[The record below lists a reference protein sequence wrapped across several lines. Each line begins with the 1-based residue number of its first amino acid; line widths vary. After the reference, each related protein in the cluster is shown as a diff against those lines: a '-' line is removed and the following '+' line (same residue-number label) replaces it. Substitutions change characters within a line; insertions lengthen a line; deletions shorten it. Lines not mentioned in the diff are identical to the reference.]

1 MHTDWGPAAV
11 AVVMFVLLSPGL
23 LFQLPARTRVI
34 EFGNMYTS
42 GISILVHAIL
52 YFCIYT
58 ILVVAIGIHIHSSC
72 CPFVEARKAVTSRGA
87 QTHWALRCNF
97 WVGPD

>member
-1 MHTDWGPAAV
+1 MNVDWGPVVVAV
-11 AVVMFVLLSPGL
+11 AMFILLSPGL
-23 LFQLPARTRVI
+23 LFQLPARTRCV

-58 ILVVAIGIHIHSSC
+58 LLTVGVGIHIRYN
-72 CPFVEARKAVTSRGA
+72 V
-87 QTHWALRCNF
+87 
-97 WVGPD
+97 

>member
-1 MHTDWGPAAV
+1 
-11 AVVMFVLLSPGL
+11 MFILLSPGL
-23 LFQLPARTRVI
+23 LFQLPARTRVM

-58 ILVVAIGIHIHSSC
+58 ILIVAIGVHIH
-72 CPFVEARKAVTSRGA
+72 AG
-87 QTHWALRCNF
+87 
-97 WVGPD
+97 